1 MFIKFVKGLYL
12 CNILS
17 TFCLKFIFHFL
28 LIFLILIHV
37 EVLRHFMLCLFTFF
51 FLMIVLK
58 RADDSMQNAFTGSRY
73 KIKYMHLCMYSLW
86 RKPLYNGSSC
96 IYSDEL
102 KIKIDVRCKCRC
114 KVVHVLKCMYL
125 NLTRIH
131 KYAFPCYLWL
141 PPYYFSISI
150 YS

>member
-28 LIFLILIHV
+28 MIFLIDLHV
-37 EVLRHFMLCLFTFF
+37 EVLRHVMLCLFTFF

-73 KIKYMHLCMYSLW
+73 KIKYTHLCMYSL
-86 RKPLYNGSSC
+86 
-96 IYSDEL
+96 
-102 KIKIDVRCKCRC
+102 
-114 KVVHVLKCMYL
+114 
-125 NLTRIH
+125 
-131 KYAFPCYLWL
+131 
-141 PPYYFSISI
+141 
-150 YS
+150 

>member
-28 LIFLILIHV
+28 LIFLILLHV
-37 EVLRHFMLCLFTFF
+37 EVLRHVMLCLFTFF

-73 KIKYMHLCMYSLW
+73 KIKYMHLCMYSL
-86 RKPLYNGSSC
+86 
-96 IYSDEL
+96 
-102 KIKIDVRCKCRC
+102 
-114 KVVHVLKCMYL
+114 
-125 NLTRIH
+125 
-131 KYAFPCYLWL
+131 
-141 PPYYFSISI
+141 
-150 YS
+150 

>member
-1 MFIKFVKGLYL
+1 MFIKFVKGLHL

-28 LIFLILIHV
+28 LIFLILIYV

-73 KIKYMHLCMYSLW
+73 KIK
-86 RKPLYNGSSC
+86 
-96 IYSDEL
+96 
-102 KIKIDVRCKCRC
+102 
-114 KVVHVLKCMYL
+114 
-125 NLTRIH
+125 
-131 KYAFPCYLWL
+131 
-141 PPYYFSISI
+141 
-150 YS
+150 